1 MGEKEDKLGEI
12 VSLLERVRA
21 LAKDVRADYSFV
33 SEVDHMR
40 NVALY
45 NLDEERR
52 NCAKGN

>member
-12 VSLLERVRA
+12 VSLLDRVRA

-33 SEVDHMR
+33 SEVDHLR